1 MTHIEQMIQD
11 MCPNGVEW
19 KTFDELGAF
28 YGGLSG
34 KTKDDF
40 KDGNAK
46 FITYLNI
53 ANNPALRLDIDETVK
68 IGPNEKQNIVQYG
81 DALFTGSSETP
92 DECAMSSVVTDYPQ
106 EKLYLNS
113 FCFGFRFNSLEG
125 ICPAFYKHYFR
136 SDHFRKAV
144 RRTANGTTRFNVSK
158 KEFGKLAIPL
168 PPLEIQKKIVECLD
182 KFSALAAELQ
192 AELQLRRK
200 QYEYYRTQLLTPH
213 SDCNSADKTDDA
225 QWEWKTLGEIG
236 TFQRGNGLQKK
247 DFREEGIGCIHYG
260 QIYTRLGTFCNE
272 TLTYVEPSLGNKL
285 VKVEPG
291 NLVIACTSE
300 NVEDVCKAV
309 AWLGNET
316 TVTGGHAAVF
326 RHNQNPKYIAYYF
339 QTELFAQQKRK
350 YAKGVKVID
359 IKVDEIAQISIPLPP
374 LEEQARIVTIL
385 DKFEKLITSMEEGIP
400 AEQIRQ
406 QKRYEYFRDLLLNF
420 KKQL

>member
-19 KTFDELGAF
+19 KTFDELGVF

-40 KDGNAK
+40 KDGNEK

-53 ANNPALRLDIDETVK
+53 ASNPALCLDIDETVK

-168 PPLEIQKKIVECLD
+168 PPLEIQKKSSSASINSRHSQRSCKRSCICVVSSMSTIVPNY
-182 KFSALAAELQ
+182 
-192 AELQLRRK
+192 LRHTRIAI
-200 QYEYYRTQLLTPH
+200 LLTKPMMR
-213 SDCNSADKTDDA
+213 N
-225 QWEWKTLGEIG
+225 
-236 TFQRGNGLQKK
+236 GNGKHW
-247 DFREEGIGCIHYG
+247 G
-260 QIYTRLGTFCNE
+260 RLE
-272 TLTYVEPSLGNKL
+272 
-285 VKVEPG
+285 
-291 NLVIACTSE
+291 
-300 NVEDVCKAV
+300 
-309 AWLGNET
+309 
-316 TVTGGHAAVF
+316 
-326 RHNQNPKYIAYYF
+326 R
-339 QTELFAQQKRK
+339 
-350 YAKGVKVID
+350 
-359 IKVDEIAQISIPLPP
+359 
-374 LEEQARIVTIL
+374 
-385 DKFEKLITSMEEGIP
+385 
-400 AEQIRQ
+400 
-406 QKRYEYFRDLLLNF
+406 
-420 KKQL
+420 